1 MRKYRVATRLVVLLG
16 MVAIVY
22 FNLYE
27 KKAGQLGAEPEIAQS
42 YVLSAY
48 DLVLHQE
55 NKPMLFEGEIEGGLW
70 SLRIFALSLSDP
82 LAFVTSTVTS
92 RKINSTLLVSTLIPL
107 ALVLVF
113 GRFFCSWM
121 CPYSLFSE
129 AGAGLRKIL
138 RRVGLE
144 YFSFDL
150 PRPTAK
156 AYLALSLLLGASLSV
171 PLTHLLYPPRLF
183 TEAVYHLVITGTVTA
198 GVFFLVFLWMGEVV
212 FSPHLFCR
220 RICPGGALMSILG
233 RFRVWRVES
242 PSPLCDSCRI
252 CDYACPYHLTPSE
265 GKLTAEC
272 DNCGLCMDVCD
283 DRNKHALHFTLKWPW
298 QKERAA

>member
-1 MRKYRVATRLVVLLG
+1 MRKYRNATRLAVLLG

-27 KKAGQLGAEPEIAQS
+27 KKAGQLGAEQEIS
-42 YVLSAY
+42 DSFILSAY
-48 DLVLHQE
+48 DQVLHQE

-70 SLRIFALSLSDP
+70 SLRVFALSLSDP
-82 LAFVTSTVTS
+82 LAFVSSTVTS
-92 RKINSTLLVSTLIPL
+92 RTINSTLLLSTLIPL

-113 GRFFCSWM
+113 GRFFCSWI
-121 CPYSLFSE
+121 CPYSLFAE
-129 AGAGLRKIL
+129 AGTGLRKIL

-150 PRPTAK
+150 PKATAK
-156 AYLALSLLLGASLSV
+156 TYLGLSLLLGALASV
-171 PLTHLLYPPRLF
+171 PLTHLLYPPRLL
-183 TEAVYHLVITGTVTA
+183 TEAVYHLIITGTITA

-233 RFRVWRVES
+233 RFRVWRVER
-242 PSPLCDSCRI
+242 PSPMCDSCRI
-252 CDYACPYHLTPSE
+252 CDLACPYNLEPSE
-265 GKLTAEC
+265 GNLSAEC

-283 DRNKHALHFTLKWPW
+283 DRTRHALHYVLKWPW
-298 QKERAA
+298 QKDRAA